1 MSYGERA
8 ISMLPVSNVP
18 AIPLLTQVGIC
29 ARKSP
34 PQLASQKTTGHP
46 YKHKGHNLY
55 RVCDIYASSS

>member
-1 MSYGERA
+1 
-8 ISMLPVSNVP
+8 VSNVP

-55 RVCDIYASSS
+55 QVCDIYASSS